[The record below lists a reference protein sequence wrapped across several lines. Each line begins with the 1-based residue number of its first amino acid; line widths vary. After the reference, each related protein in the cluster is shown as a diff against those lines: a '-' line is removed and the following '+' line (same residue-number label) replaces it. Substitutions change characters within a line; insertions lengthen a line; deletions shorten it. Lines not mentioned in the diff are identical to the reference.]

1 MPLNVSPLP
10 IIALA
15 TSDKSFTFTALL
27 DISLLAD
34 CPLEISARLPDKT
47 FSILFSLAPSVL
59 DVTIPLSIFLI
70 CLLPKSNPASL
81 NVNLVVTP
89 PLVFPN
95 VNSILSLTPL
105 LLLVGLVEVKEIFA
119 PFASLPL

>member
-15 TSDKSFTFTALL
+15 TSDKSFTFTALFFIL
-27 DISLLAD
+27 SIEVPVNTLLTLLVVAPLSLGVV
-34 CPLEISARLPDKT
+34 ES
-47 FSILFSLAPSVL
+47 
-59 DVTIPLSIFLI
+59 IPLAIFLI

-81 NVNLVVTP
+81 NVNLVATP

-95 VNSILSLTPL
+95 VNSI
-105 LLLVGLVEVKEIFA
+105 
-119 PFASLPL
+119 